1 MIITKQT
8 NKDAVNICK
17 NPEGDRTASHNVI
30 ESTLKMEVMTIL

>member
-17 NPEGDRTASHNVI
+17 NPEGDNVI
-30 ESTLKMEVMTIL
+30 ESTLKIEVMTIL